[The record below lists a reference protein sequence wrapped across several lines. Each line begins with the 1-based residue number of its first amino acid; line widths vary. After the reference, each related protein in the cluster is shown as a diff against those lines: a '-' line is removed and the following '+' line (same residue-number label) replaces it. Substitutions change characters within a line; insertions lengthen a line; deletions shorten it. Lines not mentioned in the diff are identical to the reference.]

1 MDTASAI
8 VEQRALCWTCQRLC
22 HRPLPPVRSV
32 RPRSQAARRLG
43 ARAAAAPLRSF
54 DDSDLDD
61 EVASEFSRHSN
72 PELLRRHAKRLE
84 LVWNVGKVPGPCAA
98 PVSAHLKARWRVWAS
113 WKPAVL

>member
-1 MDTASAI
+1 M
-8 VEQRALCWTCQRLC
+8 
-22 HRPLPPVRSV
+22 
-32 RPRSQAARRLG
+32 RRLG

-98 PVSAHLKARWRVWAS
+98 PVSARFKSSLARVGLLEAS
-113 WKPAVL
+113 SALTALQSICCECDVMQRHTC